1 MAQRRA
7 SNSAPLRELEKQL
20 ERYRSMRDFQ
30 VTSEPRGHKI
40 QNQRADPGG
49 AFPFVIQKHD
59 ATRLHYDFRLA
70 WNGVLKSW
78 AVTKGPSLFPGDKRL
93 AVEVEDHPIEYGSF
107 EGTIPKGQYGG
118 GSVMVWD
125 YGTWKPLVNVDTGL
139 AKGDLKF
146 ELNGSK
152 LKGSWVLARMHGRNE
167 RPDKPNWLLIK
178 HRDEFARPEDALP
191 ITDEAPDS
199 ALTGRTID
207 QIARDN
213 DRTWQSRQ
221 TQRQA
226 NQAQPTPAPLQPRR
240 KHRATPVPILSL
252 KSFPTEALPGFIEPQ
267 LARQSSSP
275 PTGADWVHELKLDGY
290 RIQIHVRSEGKGK
303 SSQKHVKLLTRKG
316 LDWTRRLPEIARAAE
331 ELPIESGILDGEAVV
346 LDESGTSSFAQ
357 LQASF
362 QGGANVRQTYFAFD
376 LLHLNGHN
384 LRGLELLQRKALLS
398 QILAHSDKNSTIHF
412 CEHVTAN
419 GAHVFAQACRLGAEG
434 IVSKLA
440 SAPYTSGRSTV
451 WVKSK
456 CVNEQ
461 EFVIGGFTHPSN
473 GGPGIGAI
481 LVGYYE
487 GGKLRYAGRSGT
499 GFTQESQRDL
509 RKRLDKL
516 DQSKS
521 PFDSVPKEAQKGVQW
536 VQPKLVAQLAFASW
550 TSDNLLRQA
559 SFRGLREDKPA
570 NEVEREAAIAEDR
583 LSEASSLPARARP
596 RLGSGPRNSFENN
609 LPVSNPNKVLDEAS
623 GMTKK
628 MLAEYYMS
636 IADHIL
642 PHIAGRPLSI
652 VRCPDGNGKPCFF
665 QKHISIGLP
674 EGVRSV
680 PVPDL
685 KSGGTEDYL
694 TLDSSKGLVGLAQ
707 IGVFEIHPWGS
718 RNESL
723 EKPDRIVFDLDPDT
737 SIDWKTLA
745 IAAKSVRERLSALGL
760 ESFVK
765 TTGGKGLHVVFPIR
779 AEHSWTAVKSFAH
792 AFVLQMEKES
802 PGLYITNMRKALRA
816 GRIFLDYLRNDRGST
831 AVAPFSPR
839 ARSGVPVALPLHWNE
854 LNGKDRPAATV
865 ATFASWKRRLKND
878 PWSGMSGTKQR
889 LSAEALRQYGVRES

>member
-20 ERYRSMRDFQ
+20 ERYRSMRDFH
-30 VTSEPRGHKI
+30 VTAEPRG
-40 QNQRADPGG
+40 QRVRNQGADTGSG
-49 AFPFVIQKHD
+49 LPFVIQKHD

-78 AVTKGPSLFPGDKRL
+78 AVTKGPSLFAGDKRL
-93 AVEVEDHPIEYGSF
+93 AVQVEDHPIEYGSF

-118 GSVMVWD
+118 GTVMVWD
-125 YGTWKPLVNVDTGL
+125 YGTWKPLVNAEAGL

-146 ELNGSK
+146 ELNGTK
-152 LKGSWVLARMHGRNE
+152 LRGSWVLARMHGRNE
-167 RPDKPNWLLIK
+167 NPEKPNWLLIK
-178 HRDEFARPEDALP
+178 HRDEFARSEDVQP
-191 ITDEAPDS
+191 ITDEAPNS

-213 DRTWQSRQ
+213 DRIWHSNLAHDEEQ
-221 TQRQA
+221 
-226 NQAQPTPAPLQPRR
+226 PAPAPSQPSR
-240 KHRATPVPILSL
+240 KLRAKPLRITSL
-252 KSFPTEALPGFIEPQ
+252 KSFPVEALPGFIEPQ

-275 PTGADWVHELKLDGY
+275 PTGDDWVHELKLDGY
-290 RIQIHVRSEGKGK
+290 RIQIHIQNDGKGK
-303 SSQKHVKLLTRKG
+303 SSQRHVKLLTRKG

-331 ELPIESGILDGEAVV
+331 ELPIESAILDGEAVV
-346 LDESGTSSFAQ
+346 LDDSGTSSFAQ

-362 QGGANVRQTYFAFD
+362 QGGANVHQTYFAFD

-384 LRGLELLQRKALLS
+384 LRGLSLLERKALLA
-398 QILAHSDKNSTIHF
+398 QILARSDGESTIQF
-412 CEHVTAN
+412 CEHVTAH
-419 GAHVFAQACRLGAEG
+419 GAEVFAKACRLGAEG

-440 SAPYTSGRSTV
+440 SASYTPGRSTV

-461 EFVIGGFTHPSN
+461 EFVIGGFTEPTN

-481 LVGYYE
+481 LIGYYE
-487 GGKLRYAGRSGT
+487 RGKLRYAGRSGT

-509 RKRLDKL
+509 RRRLENL
-516 DQSKS
+516 TQSKS
-521 PFDSVPKEAQKGVQW
+521 AFETVPRETQKGVHW
-536 VQPKLVAQLAFASW
+536 VQPKLVAQIAFASW
-550 TSDNLLRQA
+550 TGDGLLRQA
-559 SFRGLREDKPA
+559 SFKGLREDKPA
-570 NEVEREAAIAEDR
+570 REVEREVAVAPEQ
-583 LSEASSLPARARP
+583 LSAVSSLPPRARP
-596 RLGSGPRNSFENN
+596 RLGSSPTSTPKND
-609 LPVSNPNKVLDEAS
+609 LPITNPNKVLDEAS
-623 GMTKK
+623 GMTKR

-642 PHIAGRPLSI
+642 PHIAHRPLSV

-674 EGVRSV
+674 EGVRSIS
-680 PVPDL
+680 VPDL
-685 KSGGTEDYL
+685 KSGGSEDYL
-694 TLDSSKGLVGLAQ
+694 TLDSSDGLVGLAQ

-745 IAAKSVRERLSALGL
+745 GAARSIRERLGALGL

-765 TTGGKGLHVVFPIR
+765 TTGGKGLHVVLPIR
-779 AEHSWTAVKSFAH
+779 AEHSWTLVKSFAH
-792 AFVLQMEKES
+792 ALVLKMEKES
-802 PGLYITNMRKALRA
+802 PGLYITNMRKTLRV

-839 ARSGVPVALPLHWNE
+839 ARSGVPVALPLHWHE
-854 LNGKDRPAATV
+854 LSGIDLPAATV
-865 ATFASWKRRLKND
+865 AGFASWKRRLKND
-878 PWSGMSGTKQR
+878 PWSGMAGVKQR
-889 LSAEALRQYGVRES
+889 LSAEALRQFGIKEP

>member
-1 MAQRRA
+1 M
-7 SNSAPLRELEKQL
+7 SAKGKLSSYQAK
-20 ERYRSMRDFQ
+20 RDFSKTAEPSGEHA
-30 VTSEPRGHKI
+30 VTPSEVR
-40 QNQRADPGG
+40 R
-49 AFPFVIQKHD
+49 FVIQKHA
-59 ATRLHYDFRLA
+59 ATRLHYDFRLELD
-70 WNGVLKSW
+70 GVFKSW
-78 AVTKGPSLFPGDKRL
+78 AVTRGPSIDPHDKRL

-125 YGTWKPLVNVDTGL
+125 YGTWKPLVDVDAGL

-146 ELNGSK
+146 ELNGTK
-152 LKGSWVLARMHGRNE
+152 LKGSWVLARMHGRKE

-178 HRDEFARPEDALP
+178 HRDEFARPEDASP
-191 ITDEAPDS
+191 ITDEEPNS

-221 TQRQA
+221 TQRQT
-226 NQAQPTPAPLQPRR
+226 QPTPVPLQPSR
-240 KHRATPVPILSL
+240 KHRAKAVRVPSL
-252 KSFPTEALPGFIEPQ
+252 KSFPVEALPGFIEPQ

-275 PTGADWVHELKLDGY
+275 PAGADWVHELKLDGY

-303 SSQKHVKLLTRKG
+303 SSQEQVRLLTRKG

-331 ELPIESGILDGEAVV
+331 ELPIESAILDGEAVV

-398 QILAHSDKNSTIHF
+398 QILAHSDRNSTIHL

-440 SAPYTSGRSTV
+440 SAPYTPGRSTV

-461 EFVIGGFTHPSN
+461 EFVIGGFTDPSN

-516 DQSKS
+516 ARSSS
-521 PFDSVPKEAQKGVQW
+521 PFDSVPKEAQKGVRW
-536 VQPKLVAQLAFASW
+536 LQPKLVARLAFASW

-559 SFRGLREDKPA
+559 SFKGLREDKPA
-570 NEVEREAAIAEDR
+570 NEVEREVAVAPER

-596 RLGSGPRNSFENN
+596 RLGSSPKGTLENN
-609 LPVSNPNKVLDEAS
+609 LPITNPDKILDEAS
-623 GMTKK
+623 GMTKR

-636 IADHIL
+636 VGDHIL
-642 PHIAGRPLSI
+642 PHIASRPLSV

-694 TLDSSKGLVGLAQ
+694 TLDSNEGLVGLAQ

-723 EKPDRIVFDLDPDT
+723 ERPDRIVFDLDPDT
-737 SIDWKTLA
+737 SIGWKTLA
-745 IAAKSVRERLSALGL
+745 AAAKSVREKLGALGL

-779 AEHSWTAVKSFAH
+779 AEHPWTVVKSFAH
-792 AFVLQMEKES
+792 AFVLKMEKES
-802 PGLYITNMRKALRA
+802 PGLYVTNMRKSLRA

-839 ARSGVPVALPLHWNE
+839 ARSGVPVALPLHWHE

-865 ATFASWKRRLKND
+865 ATFASWRRRLKND
-878 PWSGMSGTKQR
+878 PWSGMAVVKQR
-889 LSAEALRQYGVRES
+889 LSGQALRQFGIREP